1 MSEQLPSVEE
11 LVAMRR
17 KRGLRVGSA
26 IDCVVDVESSNAEDP
41 VPVGVGLLPQSL
53 SRANPTAPTRSNTA
67 PL

>member
-1 MSEQLPSVEE
+1 
-11 LVAMRR
+11 MRR